1 MVRAE
6 NKRHRPDLSEYQHG
20 VLGSMVQ
27 CISLTVTERIQLLD
41 LSGLD
46 LNSASVAFS
55 FTWGLDGSGDH
66 SDYHQLSKCD
76 YTTKQVMS
84 ICFSVRGIT
93 VKDAGK
99 QVDWSSS
106 ETGANRPQ
114 NTRPLGLFPAK
125 ESSTL
130 LQDLIPRIER
140 EVNEIKEEG
149 VKVDLGGSTVQAICK
164 KSKLS
169 MADGKMVN
177 TLLHLEG
184 AYCTMCT
191 KDQDECQKEA
201 VIENGFLIDRSVE
214 MINDVALALANPD
227 NGEIVKKK
235 GDYKKRAGVC
245 GQTITGEDLTKNIP
259 VCHSKIRVFEFI
271 MELLIRYLSH
281 QKWYSKTNRVT
292 YTPEEGKLYTA
303 ARENVK
309 EVMKSNLA
317 VNIGNPGNRVGK
329 SCGLCNLKAIASAK
343 KFSLKV
349 KTSSS

>member
-1 MVRAE
+1 MFRIRIPTANLVRDE
-6 NKRHRPDLSEYQHG
+6 NKRHRPDLVEYQHG
-20 VLGSMVQ
+20 VLGSLVQ
-27 CISLTVTERIQLLD
+27 CLSLSVSERIQVLD

-46 LNSASVAFS
+46 LKSVSVTFS

-84 ICFSVRGIT
+84 ICFSVRGIK
-93 VKDAGK
+93 VKDTTGK

-114 NTRPLGLFPAK
+114 NTRPLGLFPGK

-130 LQDLIPRIER
+130 LKDLIPRIER
-140 EVNEIKEEG
+140 EVKKVKEEG
-149 VKVDLGGSTVQAICK
+149 VKVDVGSGSTVQSTCEK
-164 KSKLS
+164 CKLS
-169 MADGKMVN
+169 MTDGKMVN

-191 KDQDECQKEA
+191 KDQDECQKET

-214 MINDVALALANPD
+214 SINDVALALANPD
-227 NGEIVKKK
+227 SGEIVKKK
-235 GDYKKRAGVC
+235 GDYKTRAGVC

-259 VCHSKIRVFEFI
+259 VCHSKIRVFEFV
-271 MELLIRYLSH
+271 MELVIRYRSH

-303 ARENVK
+303 AREIVK
-309 EVMKSNLA
+309 EAMKSNLA

-329 SCGLCNLKAIASAK
+329 SSILHS
-343 KFSLKV
+343 
-349 KTSSS
+349 